1 MNLPEISVKRRVAM
15 LMVFVAV
22 ILIGGIVLLSLK
34 LDLLPEIEPPVV
46 NILTTWP
53 GASASDVEQR
63 VTKTIEDSVALIEG
77 VDTVTSKS
85 MDNISAVS
93 VKFKWSEDLDVKM
106 GEIRDAVNMAKRDL
120 PDDAEEP
127 VLLRVTSGSVPILVI
142 ALTADRSYEG

>member
-63 VTKTIEDSVALIEG
+63 VTKTI
-77 VDTVTSKS
+77 
-85 MDNISAVS
+85 
-93 VKFKWSEDLDVKM
+93 
-106 GEIRDAVNMAKRDL
+106 
-120 PDDAEEP
+120 
-127 VLLRVTSGSVPILVI
+127 
-142 ALTADRSYEG
+142 